1 MNNKLQVQGYDNLIR
16 DTRSGGIVNTDVTEY
31 QKYMNRVR
39 ARRSQSDEIKD
50 ACREINSIKA
60 EMLEIKKLLKGLING
75 S

>member
-1 MNNKLQVQGYDNLIR
+1 MSNKLQVQGYDNLIR

-31 QKYMNRVR
+31 QKYMKRLR
-39 ARRSQSDEIKD
+39 ARQSQSDQIKD

-60 EMLEIKKLLKGLING
+60 EMFEIKKLLKDLING